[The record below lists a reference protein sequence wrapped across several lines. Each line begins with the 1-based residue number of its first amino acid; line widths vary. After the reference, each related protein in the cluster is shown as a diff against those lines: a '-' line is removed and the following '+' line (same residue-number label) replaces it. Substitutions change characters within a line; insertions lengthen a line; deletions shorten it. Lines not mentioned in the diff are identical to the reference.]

1 MKFNPIALALLIL
14 ILPGCRAKTSQEI
27 TATWPDGSP
36 QKVTFF
42 EGQGEN
48 RIKVKEI
55 RYFQKGQKEMEGEF
69 RGDKREGHW
78 ITWFEN
84 GRKQSEG
91 FFRNDV
97 RDGKAVV
104 WRDNGFKFYEG
115 NYSSGKLH
123 GIWIMYDTDG
133 SRLKEVL
140 YENGKKIREMDY
152 REGIP
157 YTQ

>member
-1 MKFNPIALALLIL
+1 MKPFQLCLISSVL
-14 ILPGCRAKTSQEI
+14 IIGGCVEKISQEV
-27 TATWPDGSP
+27 TANWPDGSP
-36 QKVTFF
+36 QKVAYY
-42 EGQGEN
+42 QVKGEN
-48 RIKVKEI
+48 LLKIKEI
-55 RYFQKGQKEMEGEF
+55 RYYQGGKKEMEGEF

-97 RDGKAVV
+97 RDGKSVV

-115 NYSSGKLH
+115 SYSSGKLH
-123 GIWIMYDTDG
+123 GTWIMYDTDG

-140 YENGKKIREMDY
+140 YEYGKKIREIDF
-152 REGIP
+152 RQGIP
-157 YTQ
+157 NVQ